1 MNWSGLAL
9 DDVLT
14 EHTAALKRNT
24 SFAVFMSDLERIW
37 EKDREMQD
45 NNKQIAFK
53 NS

>member
-14 EHTAALKRNT
+14 APLKRNT
-24 SFAVFMSDLERIW
+24 SFAVFKSDLERIW